1 MTVVTARRK
10 FSDIRRHSP
19 DSPGVVARR
28 EAMKAAERLA
38 ELRESRGMTQ
48 SAVASAMG
56 LRQPTISELERRD
69 DAYLSTLS
77 NYVEALGGR
86 LRLVAEFD
94 DADYEVSIAHG

>member
-1 MTVVTARRK
+1 
-10 FSDIRRHSP
+10 
-19 DSPGVVARR
+19 VVARR
-28 EAMKAAERLA
+28 EAMKLAERLA

-69 DAYLSTLS
+69 DAYLSTLRG
-77 NYVEALGGR
+77 YVEALGGR

-94 DADYEVSIAHG
+94 DGDYEVSISG